1 MDQLERLQKQ
11 IMCAVSNRKISPV
24 VERVMWPNSILQ
36 RHPMRCLFLA
46 MLHSMTHAWRHII
59 LICVIAPTAQICFS
73 EEHFIGQM
81 QCFVTNQLFTL
92 KRIIGVKGES
102 HIDCLVMTFLAPHPL
117 GKEIPGNYPNSIF
130 GNLKCN
136 AANWTTAHR

>member
-1 MDQLERLQKQ
+1 MECFSCWFHY
-11 IMCAVSNRKISPV
+11 IIT
-24 VERVMWPNSILQ
+24 
-36 RHPMRCLFLA
+36 
-46 MLHSMTHAWRHII
+46 LHNII
-59 LICVIAPTAQICFS
+59 LICVIAPTAQICFG

-92 KRIIGVKGES
+92 
-102 HIDCLVMTFLAPHPL
+102 DCLVMTFLAPHPL

-136 AANWTTAHR
+136 AAN